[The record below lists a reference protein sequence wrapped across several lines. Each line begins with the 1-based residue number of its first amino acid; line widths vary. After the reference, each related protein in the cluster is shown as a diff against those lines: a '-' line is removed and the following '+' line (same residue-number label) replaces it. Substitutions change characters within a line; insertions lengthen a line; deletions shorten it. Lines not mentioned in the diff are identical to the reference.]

1 MHYINTG
8 IFMGLSVWILGFALM
23 VAGWLVEVVFE
34 SYGTIPAK
42 ILYKTGAII
51 VAVPVVYL
59 LWKSSRWLSSNR
71 LDIVLFLRSMISAV
85 QSLLNEVLFIASS

>member
-1 MHYINTG
+1 VHYINTG